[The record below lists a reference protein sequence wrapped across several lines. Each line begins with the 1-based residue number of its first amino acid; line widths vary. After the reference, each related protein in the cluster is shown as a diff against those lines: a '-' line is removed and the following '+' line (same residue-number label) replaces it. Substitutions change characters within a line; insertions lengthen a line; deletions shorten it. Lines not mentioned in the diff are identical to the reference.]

1 MASRRPSRFS
11 ASFFEE
17 AEAPPPRRCDHY
29 ECAEPGDYRAPR
41 SRIDLNSY
49 YWFCLEHVREYNLA
63 WNYYA
68 GMSPEEI
75 EAEVRTDSTWNR
87 PTWPFGQSKGG
98 PTGAKPTGP
107 RTAGG
112 PRPGGRTRF
121 TDGFGFFDDDA
132 ADDAAAA
139 RGSASPEETRAMA
152 VFNLSHPMTLADVKT
167 RYKELVKRHHPDA
180 NGGDKKAE
188 ERFKL
193 ITQAYTV
200 LRKFVTE

>member
-1 MASRRPSRFS
+1 MAPRRPSRFS
-11 ASFFEE
+11 TSFFDEP
-17 AEAPPPRRCDHY
+17 EAPPTRRCEHHDCSQAG
-29 ECAEPGDYRAPR
+29 EYRAPR

-75 EAEVRTDSTWNR
+75 EAEMRTDSTWNR
-87 PTWPFGQSKGG
+87 PTWPFGQSRGA
-98 PTGAKPTGP
+98 PGAKPSGP

-112 PRPGGRTRF
+112 PRPGGRPRF
-121 TDGFGFFDDDA
+121 TDGFGFFDDDGADEAGQRGA
-132 ADDAAAA
+132 AT
-139 RGSASPEETRAMA
+139 PEETRAMA
-152 VFNLSHPMTLADVKT
+152 IFNLSHPITLADVKT

-200 LRKFVTE
+200 LRAFVTE